1 MTNPNALVIW
11 EAQFGD
17 FSNTAQC
24 IIDQFISSGQVETP
38 FLVPQRSRVK
48 NPSCFLCPGQVGE
61 TVWPGD
67 APAPRNGGNGS
78 GTLVLQAG
86 EVPPDVLRR
95 SGVLPAG
102 GGGVRD

>member
-1 MTNPNALVIW
+1 MDH
-11 EAQFGD
+11 QF
-17 FSNTAQC
+17 
-24 IIDQFISSGQVETP
+24 
-38 FLVPQRSRVK
+38 LK
-48 NPSCFLCPGQVGE
+48 HPSCPTVQSFFLCSGQVGE